1 MESASRQIPAE
12 TIDTQLR
19 QFVGDPQFPCVG
31 AKSACATGGFRVV
44 AARDICRDGDDTQI
58 HRTVKA
64 WGALHHGSAKGF
76 FSLAVVFGGSRPLD
90 EIAFEQAMWARLQA
104 LADIDAA
111 CGEHLDN
118 SVSAQPDHAD
128 FALSLGGTAFFVV
141 GLHPASTRRSRQF
154 AYPAMIFNLHVQFV
168 RLREQQLYDKMRRQI
183 MRRDIALSGSAN
195 PMLANHGDRSAARQY
210 SGREVGED
218 WVCPFRDA
226 RA

>member
-1 MESASRQIPAE
+1 MESASRQNPAE

-19 QFVGDPQFPCVG
+19 GFIGGPQFPCVG
-31 AKSACATGGFRVV
+31 AKSACATGGFHVV
-44 AARDICRDGDDTQI
+44 TAGNICRDEDDAQI
-58 HRTVKA
+58 HRTIKA
-64 WGALHHGSAKGF
+64 WGLLHHGSAKGF
-76 FSLAVVFGGSRPLD
+76 FSLAVVFGKSRPLG
-90 EIAFEQAMWARLQA
+90 EIAFEQALWARLQA

-141 GLHPASTRRSRQF
+141 GLHPGSARRSRQF
-154 AYPAMIFNLHVQFV
+154 AYPAIIFNLHAQFV

-183 MRRDIALSGSAN
+183 MRRDIALAGSAN

-210 SGREVGED
+210 SGRELGED
-218 WVCPFRDA
+218 WVCPFRDV